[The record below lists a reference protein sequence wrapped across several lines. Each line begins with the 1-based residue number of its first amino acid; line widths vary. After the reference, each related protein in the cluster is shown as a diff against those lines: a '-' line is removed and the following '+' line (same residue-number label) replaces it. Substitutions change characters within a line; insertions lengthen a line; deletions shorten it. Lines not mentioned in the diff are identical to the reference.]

1 MTTSGT
7 LKGLWVVG
15 LFVAV
20 GFSCND
26 SNAQVSV
33 YTEPESDAIVFENYE
48 AKTIV
53 VPKTPGV
60 NVSIPSGF
68 GYDSTFSVRP
78 GGYVTR
84 TYEVDQDD

>member
-7 LKGLWVVG
+7 LKGVWVVG

-33 YTEPESDAIVFENYE
+33 YTEPSSDAITFETYST
-48 AKTIV
+48 KTTV
-53 VPKTPGV
+53 EPKFGTQTVTIPHTYGSSTYS
-60 NVSIPSGF
+60 VS
-68 GYDSTFSVRP
+68 P
-78 GGYVTR
+78 GGYVSPV
-84 TYEVDQDD
+84 YEVNDD